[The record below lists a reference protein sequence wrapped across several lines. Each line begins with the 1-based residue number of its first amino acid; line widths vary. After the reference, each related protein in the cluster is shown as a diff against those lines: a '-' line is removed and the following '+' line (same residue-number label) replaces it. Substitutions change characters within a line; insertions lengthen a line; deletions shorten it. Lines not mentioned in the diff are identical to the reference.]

1 MNTPCQFQVS
11 FTRLRPILLFLD
23 KMYKKLMGHTNTQGT
38 AIDVIEDNPL
48 GGVKVRK
55 TPWKGTMNGANLE
68 ILLASAFLIVPML
81 ALTVALIAMVFRH
94 QMPDN
99 DSTYSYGN
107 ETALALGSAF
117 YVDYSSTTLVYI
129 ASLSSTLATL
139 LISAAMLLFSFSLAH
154 DVATNSD
161 RAAASHLPSP
171 YQLEMLIKMIDG
183 RLMVLGSYLLYV
195 CGFKNRSIR
204 IVPVMWHAFA
214 VLVAFVLLA

>member
-1 MNTPCQFQVS
+1 
-11 FTRLRPILLFLD
+11 
-23 KMYKKLMGHTNTQGT
+23 MYKKLVGHGNNQGT
-38 AIDVIEDNPL
+38 AIDVNEDDSL
-48 GGVKVRK
+48 EGTKVRK
-55 TPWKGTMNGANLE
+55 RPWKGTMGGSNLE

-81 ALTVALIAMVFRH
+81 ALTVTLIALVFRH

-99 DSTYSYGN
+99 NSSYSYEN

-139 LISAAMLLFSFSLAH
+139 LISAAMLLFSFSMAH

-161 RAAASHLPSP
+161 RAAASNLPSP

-183 RLMVLGSYLLYV
+183 RLMVLGSYLLYA
-195 CGFKNRSIR
+195 CGLKNRR
-204 IVPVMWHAFA
+204 THIVPVMWHAFS
-214 VLVAFVLLA
+214 VLLAFVLLA